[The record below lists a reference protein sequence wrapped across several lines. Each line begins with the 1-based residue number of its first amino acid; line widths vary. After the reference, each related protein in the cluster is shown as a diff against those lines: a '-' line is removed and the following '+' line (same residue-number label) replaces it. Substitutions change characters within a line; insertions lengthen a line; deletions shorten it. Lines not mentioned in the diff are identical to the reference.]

1 MSAEKSKN
9 KWTDDQ
15 QAAIDHV
22 GRGIIVSA
30 AAGSGKTSVLI
41 ERIITMLCDKS
52 KNIPADT
59 LLAVTFTNDAAAQ
72 MRDKLNAAFEKKLAE
87 NPSDEWILKQQNLVQ
102 LARISTIDSFCLD
115 LVKENLHK
123 FEYQGGLKI
132 LEDAESEMIFYDS
145 CTQALEDM
153 CRDRPEDYALL
164 DDCLNASG
172 SEFYKLMNKLYKF
185 LRTICFRDKWIES
198 AKANCSSPEMFE
210 RAAENL
216 FANAEKKLG
225 TARSYFEKLE
235 FYFNY
240 QYELAEEKY
249 SARECVPCL
258 EKLYGVCQDALSGA
272 ELAVK
277 HREWSKAGGVT
288 VEWSD
293 KITARKEGIP
303 EDLADTVKEWRADIK
318 KIFDKL
324 KDNIEDAVSPFRLS
338 KEHYRAVMEKSN
350 TLFDLLCGLTE
361 NIESIAYEAK
371 LEKNAVDFSDV
382 EMMAKNLLVRETES
396 GCERTELAEEI
407 RSSGMYKIIMID
419 EFQDVNNLQEIIF
432 KAVSDSETLEIM
444 GKNTFLVGDVKQA
457 IYGFRLTNPAL
468 FKKCLAQS
476 VEDKN
481 SDKLEAIYLKKNFRS
496 SREVIDFS
504 NFMFRNLMSTE
515 CGGVEYNGNERLEY
529 GAEWY
534 TKKRDYSTPT
544 EIMLVRQS
552 EDFNRSLGYTE
563 EMSAVAHRIRELID
577 GGQQTLEDGIQRLC
591 KPSDFCILVNTND
604 EIKGVSK
611 ALETVGLR
619 SFAEDTKGYMKSRE
633 ISVAVNILRVIDNP
647 MNDIA
652 LTAVMM
658 SPVMGFTPDEMARI
672 REKCRIENSRQL
684 KHIYQILSGTAKDK
698 SDSGEHGA
706 YTDMGDVFLQGKCIG
721 AFELI
726 EGLRYSAMSMSL
738 ERLIHRIFEVTDLI
752 GMTALYLDAD
762 KKRANLRLLQ
772 EYAGA
777 YEQNGKDGITGF
789 LRYIDSVSDNDE
801 AFKNAVSVASGVD
814 SVNVKTYH
822 KSKGLEYPFVF
833 LCSLGSDMVKER
845 NGAISLKLHNDFGYG
860 LNFYEKKINVKRRN
874 IYSDHMSVLCKGE
887 DKGERM
893 RLFYVGCTRAKEK
906 LFLVCAHRHNGREK
920 LENKQAE
927 MREMLRSAVGCE
939 KPDPQ
944 LVLEQDTVLKWAVLA
959 LSRLKG
965 REALEEWLGD
975 TDLFAMPYDTEAE
988 GIQVDFR
995 LCDVPENAENI
1006 SDEQTQEQSDV
1017 NTDDIRYVNQKALE
1031 LRKKYSFTYNNDDAL
1046 MPAKLSVTE
1055 IVEAEHEKTE
1065 KGEKIEFFPNLP
1077 RLSDELDKLTAAEK
1091 GTFTHKFMQLADYN
1105 NARTD
1110 VKAELDRLTRNG
1122 FFSEKEAGGV
1132 YVEKLRRFFASD
1144 FFERMQKST
1153 DIRREQQFLAS
1164 VKDLKL
1170 PKKLGSITG
1179 QDGMIQGIADCIFK
1193 EDDGW
1198 VLVDYKTDNF
1208 KSEEDMEKYGT
1219 QLAIYKAAFELI
1231 YGEPVKSSY
1240 IYSFKLEKGREFM
1253 L

>member
-1 MSAEKSKN
+1 MSENKKES
-9 KWTDDQ
+9 KWTPDQ

-22 GRGIIVSA
+22 GKGIIVSA

-52 KNIPADT
+52 MNIPADT

-72 MRDKLNAAFEKKLAE
+72 MRDKLNEAFEKKLAE

-123 FEYQGGLKI
+123 FEYQGGIKI
-132 LEDAESEMIFYDS
+132 LEEAESDMIFNDS
-145 CTQALEDM
+145 CTQALEDL
-153 CRDRPEDYALL
+153 CRDDPDDYALL
-164 DDCLNASG
+164 DDCLNISEK
-172 SEFYKLMNKLYKF
+172 EFYKLIHKLYKF

-198 AKANCSSPEMFE
+198 AKGNCSSKEMFE
-210 RAAENL
+210 KSVENL
-216 FANAEKKLG
+216 FANAEKNLKD
-225 TARSYFEKLE
+225 AQISFKKLE
-235 FYFNY
+235 FYY
-240 QYELAEEKY
+240 GYEYKLAGKSY
-249 SARECVPCL
+249 SAREYVPCL
-258 EKLYGVCQDALSGA
+258 EKLYEACQDALSGA
-272 ELAVK
+272 QLAVK
-277 HREWSKAGGVT
+277 HRDWDKAGIIALDWNG
-288 VEWSD
+288 
-293 KITARKEGIP
+293 KIEAKKGDVP
-303 EDLADTVKEWRADIK
+303 EDLADMVKEWRADIK
-318 KIFDKL
+318 KVYDKFKKNL
-324 KDNIEDAVSPFRLS
+324 EDTVSVLRLS
-338 KEHYRAVMEKSN
+338 KEHYKSVMERSN
-350 TLFDLLCGLTE
+350 TLFDLLCRLTE
-361 NIESIAYEAK
+361 NIESISYEAK

-382 EMMAKNLLVRETES
+382 EMMAKNLLVRETEN

-432 KAVSDSETLEIM
+432 KAVSDSDTLDIM

-476 VEDKN
+476 GAEEN
-481 SDKLEAIYLKKNFRS
+481 SDKLEPIYLKKNFRS

-515 CGGVEYNGNERLEY
+515 CGGVAYDGNERLEF
-529 GAEWY
+529 GAKWY
-534 TKKRDYSTPT
+534 SEKRDYVTPT
-544 EIMLVRQS
+544 EVMLVRQK
-552 EDFNRSLGYTE
+552 EDFDRSLGYTE

-577 GGQQTLEDGIQRLC
+577 GGQQTLDNGVQRPC

-611 ALETVGLR
+611 ALETVGLKA
-619 SFAEDTKGYMKSRE
+619 FAEDTKGYMKSRE
-633 ISVAVNILRVIDNP
+633 ISIAVNILRVIDNP

-658 SPVMGFTPDEMARI
+658 SPIMGFTPDEMANI
-672 REKCRIENSRQL
+672 REKCKIKNSGQL
-684 KHIYQILSGTAKDK
+684 KHIYQILSGTARNK
-698 SDSGEHGA
+698 SDDEKYGE
-706 YTDMGDVFLQGKCIG
+706 YIDMEDVFLQGKCIK
-721 AFELI
+721 AFEVI
-726 EGLRYSAMSMSL
+726 EDLRYSSMSMSL
-738 ERLIHRIFEVTDLI
+738 ERLIHRIFDVTDLM
-752 GMTALYLDAD
+752 GMTSLYLDAD

-801 AFKNAVSVASGVD
+801 AFKNAVCVTSGAD

-822 KSKGLEYPFVF
+822 KAKGLEYPFVF

-845 NGAISLKLHNDFGYG
+845 NGSISLKLHNDFGYG

-874 IYSDHMSVLCKGE
+874 IYSDYMSVLCRGE

-906 LFLVCAHRHNGREK
+906 LFVVCAHRHNGREK
-920 LENKQAE
+920 LETKQAE
-927 MREMLRSAVGCE
+927 MREVLSSAVGFE
-939 KPDPQ
+939 KLDPQ
-944 LVLEQDTVLKWAVLA
+944 FVLEQDTVLKWAMSA

-965 REALEEWLGD
+965 RETIEEWLGD
-975 TDLFAMPYDTEAE
+975 IDLFAMPYDTESE
-988 GIQVDFR
+988 NLQVDFK
-995 LCDVPENAENI
+995 LYDIPENSDMI
-1006 SDEQTQEQSDV
+1006 SDEQNQEQSA
-1017 NTDDIRYVNQKALE
+1017 NTDSDVMHINQKALE
-1031 LRKKYSFTYNNDDAL
+1031 LREKYGFTYDNNDAL

-1055 IVEAEHEKTE
+1055 IVEAEKEKAE
-1065 KGEKIEFFPNLP
+1065 QGEKVEFFPNLP

-1091 GTFTHKFMQLADYN
+1091 GTFTHKFMQLADYD
-1105 NARTD
+1105 NARRD
-1110 VKAELDRLTRNG
+1110 VKAELQRLTENG

-1132 YVEKLRRFFASD
+1132 YVDKLKRFFASD
-1144 FFERMQKST
+1144 FFERMQKSS

-1170 PKKLGSITG
+1170 PEKLRSITG
-1179 QDGMIQGIADCIFK
+1179 AEGMIQGIADCIFK
-1193 EDDGW
+1193 EEDGW

-1208 KSEEDMEKYGT
+1208 RSEEDMEKYGT

-1240 IYSFKLEKGREFM
+1240 IYSFKLEKGKEFT

>member
-1 MSAEKSKN
+1 MTAEKSKS

-15 QAAIDHV
+15 QAAINHV
-22 GRGIIVSA
+22 GKGIIVSA

-102 LARISTIDSFCLD
+102 LARISTIDAFCLD
-115 LVKENLHK
+115 LVKDNLHR

-132 LEDAESEMIFYDS
+132 LEDAESEMIFNDS
-145 CTQALEDM
+145 CAQAMEDL
-153 CRDRPEDYALL
+153 CRDYPEDYALL

-185 LRTICFRDKWIES
+185 LRTICFRDEWIEN

-216 FANAEKKLG
+216 FVNAEKKL
-225 TARSYFEKLE
+225 TAAQSYFEKLE

-240 QYELAEEKY
+240 QYELGEEKY
-249 SARECVPCL
+249 SVRECIPCL
-258 EKLYGVCQDALSGA
+258 EKLYVACQDALSDA
-272 ELAVK
+272 QLAVK
-277 HREWSKAGGVT
+277 HREWSKAGGISL
-288 VEWSD
+288 EWTD
-293 KITARKEGIP
+293 KITARTEGVP
-303 EDLADTVKEWRADIK
+303 EDLADTVKEWRADVK

-324 KDNIEDAVSPFRLS
+324 KGNIEDAVSPFRLS
-338 KEHYRAVMEKSN
+338 KEHYKDVTEKSN
-350 TLFDLLCGLTE
+350 TLFDLLCRLTE
-361 NIESIAYEAK
+361 SIESIAYETK

-382 EMMAKNLLVRETES
+382 EMMAKNLLVRETDN

-432 KAVSDSETLEIM
+432 KAVSDSDALEIM
-444 GKNTFLVGDVKQA
+444 GKNTFIVGDVKQA

-476 VEDKN
+476 KEEEN
-481 SDKLEAIYLKKNFRS
+481 ADKLETIYLKKNFRS
-496 SREVIDFS
+496 SKEVIDFS
-504 NFMFRNLMSTE
+504 NFMFRNLMSAE
-515 CGGVEYNGNERLEY
+515 CGGVEYDGKERLEY

-534 TKKRDYSTPT
+534 TKNRDYSTPA
-544 EIMLVRQS
+544 EVILVRQS
-552 EDFNRSLGYTE
+552 DDFDRTLGYTE

-577 GGQQTLEDGIQRLC
+577 GGQQTLDGGVQRPC

-611 ALETVGLR
+611 ALETVGLK

-633 ISVAVNILRVIDNP
+633 ISIAVNILRVIDDP

-658 SPVMGFTPDEMARI
+658 SPVMGFTPDEMAEI
-672 REKCRIENSRQL
+672 RDKCKIENSRQL

-698 SDSGEHGA
+698 SDSGEHGS
-706 YTDMGDVFLQGKCIG
+706 YVNMGNVFLQGKCIK

-726 EGLRYSAMSMSL
+726 EGLRYSSMSMSL
-738 ERLIHRIFEVTDLI
+738 ERLIHRIFDVTDLM

-801 AFKNAVSVASGVD
+801 AFKNAVSVTSGGN

-845 NGAISLKLHNDFGYG
+845 NGAVSLKLHNDFGYG
-860 LNFYEKKINVKRRN
+860 LNFYEKKINVKRKN
-874 IYSDHMSVLCKGE
+874 IYSDYMSVLCKGE

-906 LFLVCAHRHNGREK
+906 LFLVCAHKHNGREK

-927 MREMLRSAVGCE
+927 MRETLRSAVNCE
-939 KPDPQ
+939 KLSPQ

-965 REALEEWLGD
+965 REAIEEWLGD
-975 TDLFAMPYDTEAE
+975 IDLFAMPYDTEAE
-988 GIQVDFR
+988 DMQVDFR
-995 LCDVPENAENI
+995 LCDIPEN
-1006 SDEQTQEQSDV
+1006 SDTVSEEQAQEQSADTV
-1017 NTDDIRYVNQKALE
+1017 IDSRFVNQKALE
-1031 LRKKYSFTYNNDDAL
+1031 LREKYSFTYDNDDAL

-1055 IVEAEHEKTE
+1055 IVEAEQEKTE
-1065 KGEKIEFFPNLP
+1065 QGEKAEFFPNLP
-1077 RLSDELDKLTAAEK
+1077 RLSDELDKLTAAER

-1105 NARTD
+1105 NACTD
-1110 VKAELDRLTRNG
+1110 VKAELDRLTANG

-1132 YVEKLRRFFASD
+1132 YVDKLKRFFSSD
-1144 FFERMQKST
+1144 FFERMRKSP
-1153 DIRREQQFLAS
+1153 DLRREQQFLAS
-1164 VKDLKL
+1164 VKDLNL
-1170 PKKLGSITG
+1170 PEYLRNVTG
-1179 QDGMIQGIADCIFK
+1179 EDGMIQGIADCIFK
-1193 EDDGW
+1193 EPDGW

-1208 KSEEDMEKYGT
+1208 QSEEDMEKYGT
-1219 QLAIYKAAFELI
+1219 QLAIYKAAFELL